1 MTEQS
6 PTKDASA
13 VPRIQDGATPLY
25 RQIAGLMRR
34 RMRSG
39 QWPVGMQLPTLEL
52 LTEQFG
58 VARVT
63 VRQAMDLLEAEKMI
77 WRRQGKG
84 TFVAER
90 AADHHWLSAATRWE
104 DLVKL
109 IAGTESVTLDSF
121 DSPHN
126 PPLAEGTRFAAGYR
140 FLKKAHSYEG
150 TPHLLLEIYLDASV
164 YRRAPEKFETQPVIP
179 ILNSLLK
186 QKIGHAV
193 QTLTVGAADPE
204 VARHLS
210 VSVGAPV
217 IEVQRTIQHND
228 GTVVY
233 FGHLTYRSDSFRM
246 DVQLR

>member
-1 MTEQS
+1 
-6 PTKDASA
+6 
-13 VPRIQDGATPLY
+13 
-25 RQIAGLMRR
+25 
-34 RMRSG
+34 MRSG
-39 QWPVGMQLPTLEL
+39 QWPVGMQLPTLEQ

-84 TFVAER
+84 TFVADR
-90 AADHHWLSAATRWE
+90 AADHHWLSVATRWE
-104 DLVKL
+104 DLVRL
-109 IAGTESVTLDSF
+109 IAGTESLTLDSF
-121 DSPHN
+121 DSPHS
-126 PPLAEGTRFAAGYR
+126 PPLAAEGTRFAAGYR

-150 TPHLLLEIYLDASV
+150 TPHLLLKIYLDGSV
-164 YRRAPEKFETQPVIP
+164 YRRAPEKFESQPVIP

-186 QKIGHAV
+186 LKIGHAA
-193 QTLTVGAADPE
+193 QTLTVGSADPE
-204 VARHLS
+204 VARHLK

-217 IEVQRTIQHND
+217 IEVQRTIHHVD